1 MRWRK
6 SLLSLF
12 LAFAVVISTVS
23 LGWSILLNNDHDNM
37 KIYSLHLC
45 FDLYVFVISARSI
58 FQISTD
64 DHSNSI
70 LHLTSLLT
78 VAFLLLGSAAIL
90 PDPTPSVAVSIFD
103 DESVRLYLWYALL
116 GIYAVG
122 CVLVYSTPLGPPLHY
137 PPSDIYLEKTVKSIT
152 NTDQRNVCGTTGMY
166 ALIFGLEYLEFFRHI
181 CFVLQSVNDI
191 LVY

>member
-6 SLLSLF
+6 ALLSLF

-23 LGWSILLNNDHDNM
+23 LGWSILNNNYHDEM
-37 KIYSLHLC
+37 KIYSLHLL
-45 FDLYVFVISARSI
+45 FDLYVFIISARSI

-70 LHLTSLLT
+70 LHLTALLT

-90 PDPTPSVAVSIFD
+90 PDPTPSVAVSNFD
-103 DESVRLYLWYALL
+103 DNSVLLCFWYALL

-137 PPSDIYLEKTVKSIT
+137 PPSDIYSEKTVKSIT
-152 NTDQRNVCGTTGMY
+152 NTDERNV
-166 ALIFGLEYLEFFRHI
+166 
-181 CFVLQSVNDI
+181 
-191 LVY
+191 